1 MTKTSTRLTWFCLLL
16 ISLLTSCRSSAP
28 AYNYRELAKAGI
40 ALGLDIAEKDNHK
53 LYIETSRWIGVPYR
67 KGGNSP
73 KGIDCSGFTK
83 AIYNKVY
90 HITLERGSNDQ
101 LKKDCRKINKR
112 HLQEGDLVFFHGR
125 RSRKTASHVGIYLK
139 DNKFVHASTSR
150 GVMVSNLNE
159 AYWQQHWLTGG
170 RVR

>member
-1 MTKTSTRLTWFCLLL
+1 MTKTSPLLTWFCLLL

-73 KGIDCSGFTK
+73 KGVDCSGFT
-83 AIYNKVY
+83 N
-90 HITLERGSNDQ
+90 TLERGSNDQ
-101 LKKDCRKINKR
+101 LKKDCQKINKR